1 MEYLCLIA
9 QMLLLLGT
17 IFLNT
22 GDGYILNF
30 DKIYKNY
37 LILES
42 IVQSLCIIINVRG
55 ILFFKKMMV
64 YVVIIDVYLVGLIK
78 IFFTIY
84 AKNKFYK
91 NLTKLIIEEHLE
103 KYTPNEIR
111 KYLIDKF
118 NILYF
123 IDDIEKCLIK
133 INS

>member
-22 GDGYILNF
+22 GGEYIVNF
-30 DKIYKNY
+30 DKTYKNY
-37 LILES
+37 LILEI
-42 IVQSLCIIINVRG
+42 IVQSVCFIINVID

-64 YVVIIDVYLVGLIK
+64 YVLIIDVYLVGLIK
-78 IFFTIY
+78 LIFSIY

-118 NILYF
+118 NVLYF
-123 IDDIEKCLIK
+123 IDDIEKCLIE